1 MSTQRP
7 RILIIDDDPL
17 YRSLMTTLLRK
28 DYLLAVAAD
37 GAEGYQ
43 KALQHPPDIAV
54 IDIQMPGWDGLK
66 TLEQFRKNPILKR
79 VKIIMLTGDASKE
92 SVVAAIRGGANDY
105 VIKTSFSREE
115 FREKLKRLST
125 KPISTGAAQPGS
137 AQPATAQ
144 PAAAQPASNV
154 VRNTPQTPQGQIQH
168 VDQAVGGT
176 TQPASS
182 HPMQVKMIQP
192 ASVSADKDIE
202 DDSDLQTMIDSW
214 E

>member
-43 KALQHPPDIAV
+43 KALQHPPDIAI

-66 TLEQFRKNPILKR
+66 TLDEFRKNPILKR
-79 VKIIMLTGDASKE
+79 VKIVMLTGDASKE

-115 FREKLKRLST
+115 FREKLRRLSSKQIAPVAVT
-125 KPISTGAAQPGS
+125 SNSPI
-137 AQPATAQ
+137 AQPAQQQNSKVNIEQNSKIQHIDAPESSS
-144 PAAAQPASNV
+144 PAPASANTQIPKNDPVKV
-154 VRNTPQTPQGQIQH
+154 VSESDNDTN
-168 VDQAVGGT
+168 A
-176 TQPASS
+176 
-182 HPMQVKMIQP
+182 
-192 ASVSADKDIE
+192 
-202 DDSDLQTMIDSW
+202 DLQTMIDDW

>member
-43 KALQHPPDIAV
+43 KALQHPPDIAI

-66 TLEQFRKNPILKR
+66 TLDEFRKNPILKR
-79 VKIIMLTGDASKE
+79 VKIVMLTGDASKE

-115 FREKLKRLST
+115 FREKLRRLGSKQITPVAATSNPPIARPAPEHNPKVNIEQVST
-125 KPISTGAAQPGS
+125 IQHIDAPGS
-137 AQPATAQ
+137 SSPA
-144 PAAAQPASNV
+144 PASANSQVPKSDPFKV
-154 VRNTPQTPQGQIQH
+154 VSKTDNDTNT
-168 VDQAVGGT
+168 
-176 TQPASS
+176 
-182 HPMQVKMIQP
+182 
-192 ASVSADKDIE
+192 
-202 DDSDLQTMIDSW
+202 DLQTMIDDW
-214 E
+214 D

>member
-28 DYLLAVAAD
+28 DYLLAVAA
-37 GAEGYQ
+37 EGSEGFQ

-66 TLEQFRKNPILKR
+66 TLEQFRNSPVLKR
-79 VKIIMLTGDASKE
+79 VKIVMLTGDASKE

-115 FREKLKRLST
+115 FREKLKRLTSKQINPT
-125 KPISTGAAQPGS
+125 ADNPTGFAKPANAQLGA
-137 AQPATAQ
+137 T
-144 PAAAQPASNV
+144 V
-154 VRNTPQTPQGQIQH
+154 QH
-168 VDQAVGGT
+168 VDSGTDPNQAAA
-176 TQPASS
+176 P
-182 HPMQVKMIQP
+182 VKNIKSP
-192 ASVSADKDIE
+192 DLAKE
-202 DDSDLQTMIDSW
+202 TDSEINTDLQTMIDSW